1 MSNELDDSFL
11 KELYEDNVKKS
22 TTKNKKKNKGKKK
35 LNIEDEYGEYDDNDD
50 LNYDLSN
57 SIDYGNYIDID
68 SDQMKK
74 LLNHSFSDDFNSS
87 KEI

>member
-1 MSNELDDSFL
+1 M
-11 KELYEDNVKKS
+11 
-22 TTKNKKKNKGKKK
+22 
-35 LNIEDEYGEYDDNDD
+35 NIEDEYGEYDDNDD
-50 LNYDLSN
+50 FNYDVSN
-57 SIDYGNYIDID
+57 SIDYGQFIDID

>member
-1 MSNELDDSFL
+1 MKIMS
-11 KELYEDNVKKS
+11 KS
-22 TTKNKKKNKGKKK
+22 QQQKSKKKNKDKKK